1 MEMRQ
6 LEYFIAVAEE
16 ASFTRA
22 ADRVHISQ
30 SGVSAQVRQL
40 EHDLG
45 AALLDRSGRE
55 TTLTAAGSAAIG
67 PARAVLA
74 AAGAVRQAVDEVNG
88 LLRGRLVIGMV
99 TACTVTP
106 LFEALAAFHRAHP
119 GVEIS
124 LLEGNSDVLA
134 SQVRAGLADLA
145 LIGSAGAP
153 PEDLDSLTIISEPL
167 AAAVPPGHPL
177 AGRDRVTLPELAGYP
192 IVSLPEGTGIR
203 AVFDQSCLAGGIRP
217 DIALQATAPGTV
229 ADLAVRGLGVA
240 ILSQSMAV
248 GHAGRLRAVA
258 IDGLTM
264 PAVLA
269 LVWAPGPG
277 PALRELLVHTS
288 EAFGLAR

>member
-1 MEMRQ
+1 MDLRQ

-30 SGVSAQVRQL
+30 SGVSAQIRQL

-45 AALLDRSGRE
+45 APLLDRSGRAAM
-55 TTLTAAGSAAIG
+55 LTAAGVAAIG
-67 PARAVLA
+67 PARAALA

-88 LLRGRLVIGMV
+88 LLRGRLVVGMV

-106 LFEALAAFHRAHP
+106 LFAALAAFHRAHP
-119 GVEIS
+119 GVGIS
-124 LLEGNSDVLA
+124 LLEGHSDVLA
-134 SQVRAGLADLA
+134 SQVRTGLADLA

-153 PEDLDSLTIISEPL
+153 PEGLEALTIISEPL

-177 AGRDRVTLPELAGYP
+177 AGRDRIGLADLAGYP
-192 IVSLPEGTGIR
+192 IVSLPEGTGVR
-203 AVFDQSCLAGGIRP
+203 AVLDRSCLAAGVCP
-217 DIALQATAPGTV
+217 DIALQASAPGTV

-240 ILSQSMAV
+240 VLSQSMVA
-248 GHAGRLRAVA
+248 GHAGRLGAVA
-258 IDGLTM
+258 IDGLAM
-264 PAVLA
+264 PVVLA

-277 PALRELLVHTS
+277 PALRELLVHGR
-288 EAFGLAR
+288 EAFGPAH

>member
-22 ADRVHISQ
+22 AERVHISQ
-30 SGVSAQVRQL
+30 SGVSAQIRQL

-55 TTLTAAGSAAIG
+55 TTLTAAGSAAIA

-106 LFEALAAFHRAHP
+106 LFEALAAFHQSHP

-124 LLEGNSDVLA
+124 LLEGNSDVLTA
-134 SQVRAGLADLA
+134 QVRAGLADLA

-153 PEDLDSLTIISEPL
+153 PDDLEALTIISEPL
-167 AAAVPPGHPL
+167 AAAVPPGPPL
-177 AGRDRVTLPELAGYP
+177 AGRGRVTLADLAGYP
-192 IVSLPEGTGIR
+192 IVSLPEGTGVR
-203 AVFDQSCLAGGIRP
+203 AVFDQSCLASGVRP
-217 DIALQATAPGTV
+217 DIALQASAPGSV

-240 ILSQSMAV
+240 ILSQSMAA

-258 IDGLTM
+258 IDGLAM

-269 LVWAPGPG
+269 LVWAPDPG
-277 PALRELLVHTS
+277 PALRELLAHTR
-288 EAFGLAR
+288 ETFGPAR